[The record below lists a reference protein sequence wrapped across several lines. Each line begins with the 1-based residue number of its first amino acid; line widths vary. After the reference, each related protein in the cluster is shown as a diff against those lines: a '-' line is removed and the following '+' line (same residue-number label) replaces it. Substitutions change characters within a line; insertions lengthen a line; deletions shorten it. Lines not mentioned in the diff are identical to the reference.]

1 STIFVLTT
9 GKGVY
14 GFTLDPLVGE
24 FILSHDNVK
33 KQKHTR
39 KTNLGIGRGP
49 KSPEG
54 TQAFTEE
61 LRAFWTLG
69 DTTDTQTRSA
79 SVLLLL
85 PDEEWPEPNYLGCHP
100 QLHPDPHQSPALL
113 APGYPVDILTSHMH

>member
-1 STIFVLTT
+1 MCGQHANTTDVLKLVKVIWFLPLFV
-9 GKGVY
+9 KQ
-14 GFTLDPLVGE
+14 
-24 FILSHDNVK
+24 